1 MQERE
6 PKIGNS
12 QRPKVS
18 ADELAV
24 KIDEALKS
32 HQAGK
37 LQKAKKLYQKVL
49 KIDPGCNDALHMLGL
64 IAHQSGNNDMAMRLY
79 KKAIANNRNSPE
91 LCTNFGNALQA
102 AGQMEEAITAFGD
115 AIVINPN
122 FALAHNNLGNALSII
137 GKKNEAM
144 ASLRKAIALIPNY
157 AQAYFNLGNLLYET
171 GKLDEAIS
179 SFRQAIAIE
188 PVFTKAMNNLA
199 KLLMDK
205 GDNAEAASL
214 FERVL
219 ELDKNNGMAQHLLAA
234 LQGRTTTTAPESYVA
249 GLFNGAAGSFDRHLV
264 EVLEYKV
271 PQYLKTAVSTA
282 LDEDNNSLDFLDL
295 GCGTGLCGPLFRP
308 QAKKLVGVDLAP
320 GMLEQAAELGVY
332 DRLIT
337 GDISSVL
344 RKSKSAY
351 DVVLAADVFIY
362 VGELEQVFE
371 AIERA
376 LKPGGLFAF
385 SVESG
390 NDGDGYSLLATG
402 RYAHSVSYI
411 KTVAAATGLREVN
424 MDAKVLRI
432 DRDIPING
440 HIFVLKREWAG

>member
-6 PKIGNS
+6 PKSGNS
-12 QRPKVS
+12 QRPKVY
-18 ADELAV
+18 ADELTV
-24 KIDEALKS
+24 KFDEALKS

-49 KIDPGCNDALHMLGL
+49 KIDPDCNDALHMLGL
-64 IAHQSGNNDMAMRLY
+64 IAHQSGDNDVAIRLY
-79 KKAIANNRNSPE
+79 RKAIANNRNSPE
-91 LCTNFGNALQA
+91 LFTNFGNALQA
-102 AGQMEEAITAFGD
+102 AGQTEEAITAFGE

-122 FALAHNNLGNALSII
+122 FALAHNNLGNALSIG
-137 GKKNEAM
+137 GKKDEAM
-144 ASLRKAIALIPNY
+144 ASLKKAIALVPNY

-188 PVFTKAMNNLA
+188 PNFTKAMNNLA

-205 GDNAEAASL
+205 GDNVEAASL

-234 LQGRTTTTAPESYVA
+234 LQGRTTATAPESYVA

-282 LDEDNNSLDFLDL
+282 LDEDNNSLDILDL
-295 GCGTGLCGPLFRP
+295 GCGTGLCGPLFRQ

-320 GMLEQAAELGVY
+320 RMLEQAAELGVY
-332 DRLIT
+332 DQLIT
-337 GDISSVL
+337 GDIRSVL
-344 RKSKSAY
+344 LKSKSAY

-371 AIERA
+371 AVERA

-390 NDGDGYSLLATG
+390 IDSDGYSLLATG
-402 RYAHSVSYI
+402 RYAHSVRYI
-411 KTVAAATGLREVN
+411 KTVAAATGLREAN
-424 MDAKVLRI
+424 IDAKVLRI
-432 DRDIPING
+432 DRGTPING
-440 HIFVLKREWAG
+440 HIFVLKRQ

>member
-6 PKIGNS
+6 PKSGNS
-12 QRPKVS
+12 QRPKVY
-18 ADELAV
+18 ADELTV
-24 KIDEALKS
+24 KFDEALKS

-49 KIDPGCNDALHMLGL
+49 KIDPDCNDALHMLGL
-64 IAHQSGNNDMAMRLY
+64 IAHQSGDNDVAIRLY
-79 KKAIANNRNSPE
+79 RKAIANNRNSPE
-91 LCTNFGNALQA
+91 LFTNFGNALQA
-102 AGQMEEAITAFGD
+102 AGQTEEAITAFGE

-122 FALAHNNLGNALSII
+122 FALAHNNLGNALSIG
-137 GKKNEAM
+137 GKKDEAI
-144 ASLRKAIALIPNY
+144 ASLKKAIALVPNY

-188 PVFTKAMNNLA
+188 PNFTKAMNNLA

-205 GDNAEAASL
+205 GDNVEAASL

-234 LQGRTTTTAPESYVA
+234 LQGRTTATAPESYVA

-282 LDEDNNSLDFLDL
+282 LDEDNNSLDILDL
-295 GCGTGLCGPLFRP
+295 GCGTGLCGPLFRQ

-320 GMLEQAAELGVY
+320 RMLEQAAELGVY
-332 DRLIT
+332 DQLIT

-371 AIERA
+371 AVERA

-390 NDGDGYSLLATG
+390 IDSDGYSLLATG

-411 KTVAAATGLREVN
+411 KTVAAATGLREAN
-424 MDAKVLRI
+424 IDAKVLRI
-432 DRDIPING
+432 DRGTPING
-440 HIFVLKREWAG
+440 HIFVLKRQ